1 MDKNIDHIRLVE
13 QARLGDKKSLD
24 QLVKLAQESLRDD
37 VYRMC
42 LDAHLTEDI
51 VQETLLEMVKIL
63 GELKESDRFWP
74 WLYKIALNKL
84 RFHHRREKVRRTV
97 PISEAGVVA
106 GQKREMP
113 ELLAEELKE
122 VVSNAMRGLKTE
134 HRIVLSL
141 RCYKEM
147 EYCAIAESMGCS
159 EFAARKLFWRAK
171 RSLGKQLARQGLG
184 KGSLVMALIV
194 FGKMTAAS
202 EAAAAKVSVVA
213 GATKVGAAAA
223 IAGMAGSKAAIL
235 SMVTVGVLGVS
246 TLVVSPRTD
255 GKAGMVGKAA
265 VGGVAVTGQVSKAGE
280 EYWYLFPEGKDGPV
294 ITRFMKSG
302 RVQWVQDEEANWFFD
317 KRSNTVH
324 KNNYRQFRSDLGV
337 WRLPTDGATV
347 NVDRDGPGLV
357 MVVSRGEN
365 GDSVWQTRHEN
376 IMSEE
381 YFRYSWPGGV
391 KVFDNRDA
399 MHRRGWTYFTV
410 EGYIGSEAV
419 TGHGR
424 IPFVYASADEHWAWM
439 KLRIG
444 DRELVDTSFAG
455 FSRPWMGL
463 HTVDTVRRDALKAG
477 LKFETRE
484 KSHDD
489 LVEILIT
496 SDEGELAYTIDMDR
510 DVVEKEVFSTSE
522 GREGELIFN
531 YVEDI
536 RETPGEFVEPR
547 IRGGSS
553 FEFSILNFEL
563 GTKKNGTTDFH
574 R

>member
-1 MDKNIDHIRLVE
+1 MDKDIDHISLVE

-24 QLVKLAQESLRDD
+24 QLVKLSQESLRDD
-37 VYRMC
+37 VYRMS

-84 RFHHRREKVRRTV
+84 RLHHRREKVRSTV
-97 PISEAGVVA
+97 PMSEAA
-106 GQKREMP
+106 DMSGQKRDMP

-122 VVSNAMRGLKTE
+122 VVSNAMGRLKPQ
-134 HRIVLSL
+134 HRTVLTL
-141 RCYKEM
+141 RCYKDM
-147 EYCAIAESMGCS
+147 EYAGIAETMGCS

-202 EAAAAKVSVVA
+202 EAAAAKVSVGA

-246 TLVVSPRTD
+246 TLVVTPGTD
-255 GKAGMVGKAA
+255 GKAGTVGYDATGGAA
-265 VGGVAVTGQVSKAGE
+265 VSGQVSQAGE

-294 ITRFMKSG
+294 VTRFMKKG
-302 RVQWVQDEEANWFFD
+302 LVQWVQDEEANWFFD

-324 KNNYRQFRSDLGV
+324 MNNYRQFRSDMGL
-337 WRLPTDGATV
+337 WRLPTDDGGSGI
-347 NVDRDGPGLV
+347 DRDGPGLV

-391 KVFDNRDA
+391 GVVDNRDS
-399 MHRRGWTYFTV
+399 MHKRGWTYFTV
-410 EGYIGSEAV
+410 EGHIGSERV
-419 TGHGR
+419 TGQGR

-444 DRELVDTSFAG
+444 DKEIADTSFAG

-463 HTVDTVRRDALKAG
+463 HTVDTVRRDAVKQG
-477 LKFETRE
+477 LKFETRHKPGE
-484 KSHDD
+484 NM
-489 LVEILIT
+489 VEIMVKV
-496 SDEGELAYTIDMDR
+496 DEGGLVYTIDIDR
-510 DVVEKEVFSTSE
+510 DVVEKVVFST
-522 GREGELIFN
+522 RENNPSTGSGPAGGQRGEFVFSYL
-531 YVEDI
+531 EDV
-536 RETPGEFVEPR
+536 RETPGGFVEPR
-547 IRGGSS
+547 RRNNVR
-553 FEFSILNFEL
+553 FSILDLRF
-563 GTKKNGTTDFH
+563 
-574 R
+574 